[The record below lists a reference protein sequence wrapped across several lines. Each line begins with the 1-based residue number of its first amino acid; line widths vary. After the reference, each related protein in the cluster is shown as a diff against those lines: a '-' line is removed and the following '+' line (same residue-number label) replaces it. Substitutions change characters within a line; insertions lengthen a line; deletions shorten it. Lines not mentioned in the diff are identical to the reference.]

1 MAALDWASPV
11 EPLLDG
17 ALLLTMR
24 GGGGAGARSERVQCG
39 GGPGGG
45 GGGESPSVLGVA
57 EDPDI
62 WLDADST
69 ELPFTR
75 FQRELGTGGAVGIDC
90 AHNAAMMPGAAGGA
104 PADLLEVVTS
114 PTGMGTGNNGLPVL
128 LPAAAFELTPAM
140 LMAEA

>member
-1 MAALDWASPV
+1 MQDPRESNVAGVLEVAAVARARPCSASPRIRTSDWT
-11 EPLLDG
+11 P
-17 ALLLTMR
+17 T
-24 GGGGAGARSERVQCG
+24 
-39 GGPGGG
+39 P
-45 GGGESPSVLGVA
+45 
-57 EDPDI
+57 
-62 WLDADST
+62 

-75 FQRELGTGGAVGIDC
+75 FQRADGTGGAVGIDC

>member
-1 MAALDWASPV
+1 M
-11 EPLLDG
+11 
-17 ALLLTMR
+17 
-24 GGGGAGARSERVQCG
+24 
-39 GGPGGG
+39 
-45 GGGESPSVLGVA
+45 LGVA

-104 PADLLEVVTS
+104 PADLLEVATCPTM
-114 PTGMGTGNNGLPVL
+114 PTGKGNGNNGLPAL
-128 LPAAAFELTPAM
+128 WPAAAFELTPAM
-140 LMAEA
+140 LMAEASGDD